1 LSKEPRHCG
10 FIRFWL
16 AAYRQTNNPLFSNQR
31 SMKNKLLML
40 SFVLVLISFFAQ
52 AQDYEFKVL
61 VTKGKNELKSGG
73 GWEGLKVG
81 TSLKKPDEIR
91 VGANSYLGLIHSS
104 GKPLELKVA
113 GTYKVADL
121 VNKLTGGP
129 SVLNKYTEFIIS
141 SNTTKRNNLTATGAV
156 HRGPNNIRIFLPKT
170 DLAYALGDSIT
181 VQWEKE
187 KGGPPYVVTF
197 STFFGDELLKTETN
211 ANSITINLNDKGFAS
226 ENEFQ
231 VHVYSK
237 KDRKESEQYT
247 IRKLKKE
254 ERARLK
260 PLVADVLN
268 QTKEN
273 TAINKLWQAGFF
285 EQEKLYIDA
294 ATAFQKA
301 VKLEPA
307 LQDQYIDFLV
317 RNGMKELPKK

>member
-1 LSKEPRHCG
+1 
-10 FIRFWL
+10 
-16 AAYRQTNNPLFSNQR
+16 
-31 SMKNKLLML
+31 MKNKLLML
-40 SFVLVLISFFAQ
+40 SFILLTFFLRTQ
-52 AQDYEFKVL
+52 GQDYDFKVL

-73 GWEGLKVG
+73 SWEGLKVG
-81 TSLKKPDEIR
+81 ANLKKADEIK
-91 VGANSYLGLIHSS
+91 VGPNSYLGLIHSS
-104 GKPLELKVA
+104 GKPLELKEA
-113 GTYKVADL
+113 KTYKVADL
-121 VNKLTGGP
+121 KVSGGP

-141 SNTTKRNNLTATGAV
+141 SNTKKGNTLTATGAV

-170 DLAYALGDSIT
+170 DLAYAMGDSIT

-231 VHVYSK
+231 VHVFSK
-237 KDRKESEQYT
+237 KDRKESEPYT
-247 IRKLKKE
+247 IRKVKKD
-254 ERARLK
+254 ERARVK
-260 PLVADVLN
+260 PLLTDVLN

-294 ATAFQKA
+294 ATAYQKA
-301 VKLEPA
+301 VKLQPA
-307 LQDQYIDFLV
+307 LQEQYDEFLI
-317 RNGMKELPKK
+317 RNGMNEVKKK